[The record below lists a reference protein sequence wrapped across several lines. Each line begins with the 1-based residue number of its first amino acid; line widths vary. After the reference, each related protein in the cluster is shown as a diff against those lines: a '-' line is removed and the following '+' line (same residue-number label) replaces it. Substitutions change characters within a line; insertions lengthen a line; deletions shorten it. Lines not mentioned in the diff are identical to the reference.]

1 MKPYRRL
8 PLDGLR
14 NARDLGGY
22 PAAGGI
28 TKYGRFVRSEAP
40 CALTE
45 RDLAFLE
52 AFGVTLSVDFRGDGE
67 VARRKSALEGAPF
80 LRYVRSPTF
89 NDQVAFGASPGGGD
103 KKPPVTHMVR
113 WGEKYIE
120 MADTCRDWVAGT
132 LELLAGAD
140 GAALY
145 NCTTGKDRTGIISA
159 LLLALAGVADDD
171 IIADYCVS
179 QVYLSEIYDPM
190 ITEYN
195 KKFSPE
201 NAAVKSDPFFRTDP
215 ENMEQLLRHIAE
227 NHGGA
232 ENYLRGSGVSDA
244 AIAAL
249 RGRLV

>member
-14 NARDLGGY
+14 NARELGGY
-22 PAAGGI
+22 PAVGGL
-28 TKYGRFVRSEAP
+28 TKYGRFIRSEAP
-40 CALTE
+40 CELTE
-45 RDLAFLE
+45 RDLAFLKDY
-52 AFGVTLSVDFRGDGE
+52 GVTLSVDFRGDGE
-67 VARRKSALEGAPF
+67 VARRRSALEGAPF

-89 NDQVAFGASPGGGD
+89 NDQVAFGAAPGD
-103 KKPPVTHMVR
+103 KRPPVTHMVR

-132 LELLAGAD
+132 LELLAGARD
-140 GAALY
+140 AAIF

-159 LLLALAGVADDD
+159 LLLALAGVEEDD

-179 QVYLSEIYDPM
+179 QVYLSKLYDPM
-190 ITEYN
+190 IAEYN
-195 KKFSPE
+195 EKFSPE

-215 ENMEQLLRHIAE
+215 ENMERLLSHIAE
-227 NHGGA
+227 SYGGA
-232 ENYLRGSGVSDA
+232 ENYLRGSGLSDA

-249 RGRLV
+249 RGKLV